1 MQTAPGRSWSELEA
15 ETTFEVAVDGFVY
28 KLTEPSVLQL
38 VAKGFVPAALATGL
52 AEGSDRFRVVG
63 ESKFLIDE
71 KMQDAMLLAYV
82 YEPALWAGKV
92 ADCPEGSVPLVRI
105 GRHRDDLVAAI
116 LTRVFQSPEIRG
128 AAFRG
133 EGRNG
138 TAPVA
143 GRKGKRPNADGA
155 AA

>member
-15 ETTFEVAVDGFVY
+15 ETTFEVECDGFIY
-28 KLTEPSVLQL
+28 KLAEPSVLQL

-52 AEGSDRFRVVG
+52 AEGSDRLRVVG

-105 GRHRDDLVAAI
+105 GRHRDQLVAAI

-143 GRKGKRPNADGA
+143 RGKGKRANADGA
-155 AA
+155 TA